1 MSNYGYQPGGSY
13 SIHNPKLL
21 KPLFA
26 AKKPW
31 IIPTALLLVI
41 LIVLAVNFV
50 PGWIDSLSYGNADQV
65 TETILPSEEV
75 LDPFAGGVSAAKDLP
90 YPRLSEV
97 EDAFAAIRG
106 DFRTAFRRCTLH
118 SLTYDKALSDQYQ
131 KELNARYGAQIHGG
145 WPECFLVTGSLT
157 TGETEVPQGLEPNT
171 TYDNYQWVIGHGG
184 SGSQVMAHGVH
195 VVE

>member
-31 IIPTALLLVI
+31 IIPAALLLVI

-50 PGWIDSLSYGNADQV
+50 PGWIDSLSYGNAEQV

-118 SLTYDKALSDQYQ
+118 SLTYDKAFSDQHQ
-131 KELNARYGAQIHGG
+131 PQLEARYGDVSNDY
-145 WPECFLVTGSLT
+145 PEAFLVTGSLT
-157 TGETEVPQGLEPNT
+157 TGEKDVPHGLEPNT
-171 TYDNYQWVIGHGG
+171 TYEGYQWIIGSEANPVILDHGLNL
-184 SGSQVMAHGVH
+184 
-195 VVE
+195 VE

>member
-21 KPLFA
+21 NPLFA

-31 IIPTALLLVI
+31 IIPAALLLAI
-41 LIVLAVNFV
+41 LIVLAVIFV
-50 PGWIDSLSYGNADQV
+50 PGWIDSLSYGNAEQV
-65 TETILPSEEV
+65 TETILPSEEEI
-75 LDPFAGGVSAAKDLP
+75 DPNPGNGFVAVEVP
-90 YPRLSEV
+90 YPDLYDV
-97 EDAFAAIRG
+97 QGAFGTIRG
-106 DFRTAFRRCTLH
+106 DFRTSFRNCTLH

>member
-31 IIPTALLLVI
+31 IIPAALLLVI

-106 DFRTAFRRCTLH
+106 DFRTSFRNCTLH
-118 SLTYDKALSDQYQ
+118 SLTYDKAFSDQHQ
-131 KELNARYGAQIHGG
+131 PQLEARYGDVSNDY
-145 WPECFLVTGSLT
+145 PEAFLVTGSLT
-157 TGETEVPQGLEPNT
+157 TGEKDVPHGLESNT
-171 TYDNYQWVIGHGG
+171 TYEGYQWVIGGEANPVILDHGLNL
-184 SGSQVMAHGVH
+184 
-195 VVE
+195 VE